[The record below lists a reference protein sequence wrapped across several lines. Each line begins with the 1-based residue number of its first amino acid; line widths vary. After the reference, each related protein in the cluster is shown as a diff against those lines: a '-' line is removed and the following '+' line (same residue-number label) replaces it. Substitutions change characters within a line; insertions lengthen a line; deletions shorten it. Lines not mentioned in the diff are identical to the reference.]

1 MCREGRGEAGFF
13 GDRRGQSADLRI
25 LPEGIGEIGRF
36 DAARFA
42 KPVPAAPDFRDE
54 RGPVKLSQ
62 QGVRCVHRIRQ
73 SPSVLSSATERCATP
88 TDPPPRL
95 GYRCTGGQDTTVR
108 LRRRAASRFDK
119 CHYRVFRQVFRE

>member
-1 MCREGRGEAGFF
+1 MLEIARSKDARMCREGRSKAGFF
-13 GDRRGQSADLRI
+13 GDRRGQCADLRI

-62 QGVRCVHRIRQ
+62 QGV
-73 SPSVLSSATERCATP
+73 
-88 TDPPPRL
+88 
-95 GYRCTGGQDTTVR
+95 
-108 LRRRAASRFDK
+108 
-119 CHYRVFRQVFRE
+119 